1 MTDWEA
7 VLLREAFDAL
17 NPMKSGGSDEAARAA
32 AVRERIGDYLKYH
45 EQRKPVAYVATGVE
59 DGIWI
64 ALAQYAGRNES
75 EVYSRVLAQATKEGY
90 RGTGVDRMCE
100 LGWEIKGLYFD

>member
-1 MTDWEA
+1 VTEIEER
-7 VLLREAFDAL
+7 LLRDAFDAL
-17 NPMKSGGSDEAARAA
+17 NPMKSGSSDEAQRAQRAR
-32 AVRERIGDYLKYH
+32 EQIGDYLKYQ
-45 EQRKPVAYVATGVE
+45 EQRKPVAYVAAGVE
-59 DGIWI
+59 EGIWI

-90 RGTGVDRMCE
+90 RGTGVDRMRE

>member
-1 MTDWEA
+1 MTGLEETM
-7 VLLREAFDAL
+7 LREAFDAL
-17 NPMKSGGSDEAARAA
+17 NPNKSGSSDEAQRAA
-32 AVRERIGDYLKYH
+32 RIREKIGDYLKYQ
-45 EQRKPVAYVATGVE
+45 EQRKPVAYVAAGVE

-75 EVYSRVLAQATKEGY
+75 EVYSRVLAQAIKEGY
-90 RGTGVDRMCE
+90 RGTGMDRMRE

>member
-1 MTDWEA
+1 MTEIEER
-7 VLLREAFDAL
+7 LLRYAFDAL
-17 NPMKSGGSDEAARAA
+17 NPYKSGSSEEAQRAQQI
-32 AVRERIGDYLKYH
+32 RDQIGEYLKYQ
-45 EQRKPVAYVATGVE
+45 EQRKPVAYVAAGVE

-75 EVYSRVLAQATKEGY
+75 EVYSRVLRQAMHEGY
-90 RGTGVDRMCE
+90 RGTGVDRMKE

>member
-1 MTDWEA
+1 MTEIEEK
-7 VLLREAFDAL
+7 LLRNAFDAL
-17 NPMKSGGSDEAARAA
+17 NHNAGGRSDEAKRRQQ
-32 AVRERIGDYLKYH
+32 VREQIGDYLKYH
-45 EQRKPVAYVATGVE
+45 EQRKPVAYVAAGVE

-75 EVYSRVLAQATKEGY
+75 EVYSRVLRQAMNEGH
-90 RGTGVDRMCE
+90 RGTGMDRMRE